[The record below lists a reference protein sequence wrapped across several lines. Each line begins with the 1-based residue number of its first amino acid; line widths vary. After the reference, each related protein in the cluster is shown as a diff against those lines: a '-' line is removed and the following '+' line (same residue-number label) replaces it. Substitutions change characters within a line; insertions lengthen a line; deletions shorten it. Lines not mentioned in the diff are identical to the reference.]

1 MARSSVPR
9 SSELELLLEPRRGE
23 LVRAFV
29 REASLA
35 EGAPASVA
43 SLVADDAA
51 DIWQALCT
59 PGSGRERVRI
69 FTLAVRREIKV
80 RILLPGYSR
89 FSNIA
94 ASLAG
99 LARRD
104 GGISWHE
111 RGIDGWE
118 VNIHRGLS
126 AGAEPPVSAVEEPR
140 SQPVPATAAA
150 HDYVIDLP
158 QQKDAAAIARC
169 FLEVYGHHYVH
180 SEVFSTRRYWEKVE
194 SSELIPVVARDSEG
208 EVIGHVAL
216 EREPGMQ
223 VAERGEAVVRLAHRG
238 HGLLERMTERLREEA
253 PKHDLHGIYAEPL
266 TIHTFSQRNDER
278 AGMPVCAVLLGANP
292 EDFRPKGVPCPTAGQ
307 RQSYLRTFR
316 FVGRPAARTIQAPA
330 PYRDMLLKLYASLG
344 VSASVAAPASPPA
357 ADSCTGIKVNDRG
370 YGAISFE
377 RIGPNAAIELAQAL
391 RDVRALGASSVQLSA
406 PIGDPGLALLTDAAR
421 DLGFFFCGLGPAFSD
436 GGDTFLLQSL
446 NEPLDTAK
454 LQLFTDLAKELVAFI
469 DRDRAAVARD
479 TQ

>member
-1 MARSSVPR
+1 MARSSIPR

-35 EGAPASVA
+35 EGAPTSVA
-43 SLVADDAA
+43 SLVAEDAA

-118 VNIHRGLS
+118 VNIHRSLG
-126 AGAEPPVSAVEEPR
+126 AGAEPPIPAVEEPR
-140 SQPVPATAAA
+140 LQPVPASAAPSN
-150 HDYVIDLP
+150 YVIDLP

-216 EREPGMQ
+216 EREPDMQ
-223 VAERGEAVVRLAHRG
+223 VAERGEAVVRLTHRG
-238 HGLLERMTERLREEA
+238 QLERMTERLRKEA

-266 TIHTFSQRNDER
+266 TTFSQRNDER
-278 AGMPVCAVLLGANP
+278 AGMPVCAVLLGVNP

-316 FVGRPAARTIQAPA
+316 FVGYPAARTIQAPA

-344 VSASVAAPASPPA
+344 VSASVAAPGSPPA
-357 ADSCTGIKVNDRG
+357 TDSCTGIKVNDRG

-421 DLGFFFCGLGPAFSD
+421 DLGFFFCGLGPAFAD

-446 NEPLDTAK
+446 NEPLDTAR
-454 LQLFTDLAKELVAFI
+454 LQLFIERAKELVAFI
-469 DRDRAAVARD
+469 DRDRAAVAPK